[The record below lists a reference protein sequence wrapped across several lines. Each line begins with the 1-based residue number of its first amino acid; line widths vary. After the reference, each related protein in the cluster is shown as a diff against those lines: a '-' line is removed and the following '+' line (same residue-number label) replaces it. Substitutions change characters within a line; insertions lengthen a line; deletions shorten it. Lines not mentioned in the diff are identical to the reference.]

1 MHVAFFTDL
10 HPASFGGAQI
20 SVTTQ
25 RRALERLG
33 HTVTVFTAPHT
44 TTPDPDPCVIEL
56 KPVPVLAR
64 LARILGGYDD
74 YVFVWPS
81 RANRELIDRALLARQ
96 PVDIVH
102 TQGDLGV
109 AVAGMEAA
117 RRHGIPVVQT
127 KHTRYDAYFGQ
138 ATPAPLFLAT
148 VVSRMQKPHF
158 ASPFTFVAT
167 KESAATRMA
176 WRFMVAHAQAVD
188 HQIIPTRHF
197 ARSLAE
203 RGVNRPITVISN
215 GIDDDAIDRAMNADV
230 IRSPDTEPLRLIW
243 CGRLSSEKRVQAAIE
258 AAAHVDHCTLDIYG
272 EGHLEASI
280 RKTIDSAGLSH
291 RIRLR
296 GRVDHEECLT
306 IMRSSGA
313 LLFTSYDCDTQGLVL
328 LEAAAMSLPTIY
340 CDPDLSETVP
350 ERGGLL
356 SADPSPAALAEAI
369 RTVVED
375 RDQLRQMSD
384 IVTAHGDI
392 PRQSRQTEKLLAI
405 YRDLVE
411 RSPALGPALD

>member
-20 SVTTQ
+20 SVATQ

-33 HTVTVFTAPHT
+33 HTVTVFTAPLT
-44 TTPDPDPCVIEL
+44 TTADPDPCVVEL

-81 RANRELIDRALLARQ
+81 RANRELIDRALLARE

-138 ATPAPLFLAT
+138 ATPAPLLLAT

-158 ASPFTFVAT
+158 ASPFTFVTAQ
-167 KESAATRMA
+167 ESAATRMA

-197 ARSLAE
+197 ARMLAE

-215 GIDDDAIDRAMNADV
+215 GIDDDVIDRAMNAEV

-258 AAAHVDHCTLDIYG
+258 AAAQVDHCTLDIYG
-272 EGHLEASI
+272 EGHLESSI
-280 RKTIDSAGLSH
+280 RKSIDSAGLSH

-306 IMRSSGA
+306 IMRSSDA

-356 SADPSPAALAEAI
+356 SADPSPAALADAI

-375 RDQLRQMSD
+375 RDQLGQMSD

-405 YRDLVE
+405 YRGLVD
-411 RSPALGPALD
+411 RTPALGPALD